1 MSIMVISLLS
11 PFGKGP
17 SYVPFGKGGYR
28 GILRTNAFLRQT
40 AEIIIATSEK

>member
-17 SYVPFGKGGYR
+17 SYVPFGKGYR